1 MITAEGSQAGR
12 WSYGDRMTP
21 EEFRAAGHLLVDWIA
36 DHRARVPDL
45 PVAARV
51 KPGDVAAGLPAHAPE
66 APEPFGAI
74 LGDLED
80 VVVPGITQ
88 TQSPHFF
95 GWFPSNA
102 SLASVLGDVASS
114 GLGALGITWQSAPA
128 LTEVEQVVVEWLREL
143 TGLSPA
149 WHGVIQDTASTAT
162 LVSMIAARERASG
175 YGAAGGGLQ
184 AEPAPLVVYTSPH
197 AHSSVAKAVLLAGF
211 GQENLRYVEVDR
223 VSYALR
229 PDALARAMDAD
240 RAAGRRPAAVVL
252 SVGTT
257 GTTAVDPIAEVL
269 PIAAR
274 HGAWVHVDA
283 AMAGS
288 ALLLPE
294 MRHLVAGIE
303 GERDVEGSAAVAGA
317 DSLVWNPH
325 KWMGTI
331 LDCSLLY
338 VRDPD
343 HLVRVMST
351 NPSYLR
357 FALDG
362 DVVQYKD
369 WGVPLGRR
377 FRALKL
383 WFHLRL
389 DGAEAIRS
397 RLRRDLANA
406 RRFAEL
412 VAAEPQWRILA
423 PVALQTVCLRHEP
436 PGIQD
441 EALDAHTLAWAAA
454 VNDSGQAFV
463 TPAMLDGHWM
473 VRVSIGAEATEQA
486 DVDALWALLRR
497 TASGVTS

>member
-1 MITAEGSQAGR
+1 
-12 WSYGDRMTP
+12 MTP

-36 DHRARVPDL
+36 DYRARVPDL

-51 KPGDVAAGLPAHAPE
+51 KPGEVAAGLAEHAPQT
-66 APEPFGAI
+66 PEPFGAV
-74 LGDLED
+74 LADLER

-128 LTEVEQVVVEWLREL
+128 LTEVEQVVVDWLREL

-149 WHGVIQDTASTAT
+149 WHGVIQDTASTGT
-162 LVSMIAARERASG
+162 LVALLAARERATG
-175 YGAAGGGLQ
+175 YGSARGGLQ
-184 AEPAPLVVYTSPH
+184 AEAEPLVVYTSPH
-197 AHSSVAKAVLLAGF
+197 AHSSVAKAALLAGF
-211 GQENLRYVEVDR
+211 GQQNLRSVD
-223 VSYALR
+223 VDPVTYAMR
-229 PDALARAMDAD
+229 PEALARAMAAD
-240 RAAGRRPAAVVL
+240 RAAGRRPAAVVV

-257 GTTAVDPIAEVL
+257 GTTAVDPVAELL
-269 PIAAR
+269 PIAHEYR
-274 HGAWVHVDA
+274 AWVHVDA

-294 MRHLVAGIE
+294 MRHLVAG
-303 GERDVEGSAAVAGA
+303 VEGVPGVDGRPGVPGA
-317 DSLVWNPH
+317 DSLGWNPH

-351 NPSYLR
+351 SPSYLR
-357 FALDG
+357 SAVDG
-362 DVVQYKD
+362 DVVQYRD
-369 WGVPLGRR
+369 WGIPLGRR

-389 DGAEAIRS
+389 DGADAIRT

-406 RRFAEL
+406 RRFAEH

-423 PVALQTVCLRHEP
+423 PVVLQTVCVRHEP
-436 PGIQD
+436 PGPDGTPLQGD
-441 EALDAHTLAWAAA
+441 MLDAHTLAWAAA
-454 VNDSGQAFV
+454 VNDSGRAFV
-463 TPAMLDGHWM
+463 TPAILDGRWM

-486 DVDALWALLRR
+486 DVDDLWDLLRR
-497 TASGVTS
+497 TADTVSS